1 MKISLASGGLD
12 FHPSHVIALLGSPFP
27 YSVLAGERVL
37 QLQQQHKTGCIEY
50 GVQLQRLLPTAW
62 YRLAHSL

>member
-27 YSVLAGERVL
+27 YSVLAGER
-37 QLQQQHKTGCIEY
+37 EY
-50 GVQLQRLLPTAW
+50 CNFNNSIK
-62 YRLAHSL
+62 LAV